1 LTKEGKK
8 RMKKAKIILT
18 SLEVVLITALFIRTG
33 YAAEAKL
40 AENISSK
47 ECWEIMKKNQKVILL
62 DVRTQAEFQFLGYI
76 EGSYNIP
83 YWFLSPS
90 FTPKDKEFEFAKGKM
105 QKAPMSRY
113 QFYANTD
120 FLTHVKKLVK
130 PSDTVIV
137 YCGAS
142 KRSAKAADYLVN
154 AGYENVYNILEGFS
168 RGWKKQNMPY
178 KEMLKVETID
188 PKFIYPPDLIK

>member
-1 LTKEGKK
+1 
-8 RMKKAKIILT
+8 MKKTKIILT
-18 SLEVVLITALFIRTG
+18 SLVVVLMIALFIRTG

-40 AENISSK
+40 AKNISPN
-47 ECWEIMKKNQKVILL
+47 ECQEIMKKNPKVILL
-62 DVRTQAEFQFLGYI
+62 DIRTQAEFQFVGYI

-83 YWFLSPS
+83 YWFLSPT

-113 QFYANTD
+113 QFYVNTD
-120 FLTHVKKLVK
+120 FLTYVKKLVK

-154 AGYENVYNILEGFS
+154 AGYENVYNMLEGFS
-168 RGWKKQNMPY
+168 KGWKKKNMPY
-178 KEMLKVETID
+178 KEMFKVETID
-188 PKFIYPPDLIK
+188 PKFVYPPDLIK